1 MCSVKNGI
9 LFLVISVILPT
20 YCSFGGDALLWWAD
34 SSLCQFAT
42 FFLPQYAGTPL

>member
-9 LFLVISVILPT
+9 LFLVISLILPT
-20 YCSFGGDALLWWAD
+20 YHFFGDDTLLWWAD

-42 FFLPQYAGTPL
+42 FNLPQYARTPL